1 MSLDAAGNAAFG
13 AGGANILNGGANN
26 SWWQNPSMW
35 GGLGGIAGG
44 LASFFQQNPS
54 DAASKY
60 YNQIPGALGQY
71 LNPYIQNGNQAYGY
85 LNNFMNRGNTAGDL
99 SLGINSS
106 LVNNPAG
113 FMNQLGSTFQQS
125 PGYDWE
131 KGQALQS
138 ANRASAAGGM
148 AGSPAEQQQIAGV
161 TGQLANQDYYNYL
174 HNVLG
179 VFGSGMEGLNGISNQ
194 GYNASQGV
202 YGSGAN
208 AANSMAQAMANY
220 YASQGNLAYAGAQN
234 SNNSM
239 LGGLGSLASG
249 IGSLAAFL

>member
-1 MSLDAAGNAAFG
+1 MSLDAPGMAAFG
-13 AGGANILNGGANN
+13 AGGANMLGGGDMG
-26 SWWQNPSMW
+26 SMWSNPSMW

-44 LASFFQQNPS
+44 IASFFQQNPA

-71 LNPYIQNGNQAYGY
+71 LNPYIQNGNQAFGN
-85 LNNFMNRGNTAGDL
+85 LQGFMNRGNTAGNM
-99 SLGINSS
+99 SLGAYSG

-113 FMNQLGSTFQQS
+113 FMNQLGSTFQQA

-131 KGQALQS
+131 KGQALQA

-148 AGSPAEQQQIAGV
+148 AGSPAEQQQIAAV

-179 VFGSGMEGLNGISNQ
+179 VFGTGLEGLNGISNQ
-194 GYNASQGV
+194 GYNASEGV
-202 YGSGAN
+202 YNTGAN
-208 AANSMAQAMANY
+208 SANAMAQAMANY

-239 LGGLGSLASG
+239 MGGIGALASG
-249 IGSLAAFL
+249 VGALASFL